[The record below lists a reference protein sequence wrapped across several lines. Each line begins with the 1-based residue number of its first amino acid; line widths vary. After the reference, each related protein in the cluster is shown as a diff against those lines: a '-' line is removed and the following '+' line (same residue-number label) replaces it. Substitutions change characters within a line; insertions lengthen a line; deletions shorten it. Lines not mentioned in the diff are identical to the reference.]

1 MTVQTD
7 PRLLLLSPDDNV
19 FVLRGAIDAGE
30 VIMVAGAEVHISRR
44 LGLGH
49 KIAARFI
56 ASGEKIIKYGAP
68 IGSTFCDIAPGAH
81 VHLHNL
87 ASDYTPT
94 HSLTESRASH
104 DAAMKGSAT

>member
-1 MTVQTD
+1 MSSQTD
-7 PRLLLLSPDDNV
+7 PRLLLLSPRDNV
-19 FVLRGAIDAGE
+19 FVLRGAIDGGE
-30 VIMVAGAEVHISRR
+30 TVVVAGTEVQFSRR

-56 ASGEKIIKYGAP
+56 AAGEKVIKYGAP
-68 IGSTFCDIAPGAH
+68 IGSAVCDIAPGAH

-94 HSLTESRASH
+94 HSLAGSRTDH
-104 DAAMKGSAT
+104 DAATGNKA